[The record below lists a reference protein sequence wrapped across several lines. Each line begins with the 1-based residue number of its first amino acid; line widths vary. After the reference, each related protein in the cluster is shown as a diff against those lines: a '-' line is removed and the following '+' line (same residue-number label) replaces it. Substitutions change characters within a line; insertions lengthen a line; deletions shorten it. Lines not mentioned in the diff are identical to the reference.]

1 MDEQTAVAPAK
12 AGAAGSEAPDSH
24 HSRTTPASAG
34 VTGVRSALQTAAAIR
49 SGETTALAECDAAIA
64 RIEAGDGE
72 INAVVVRDFDRAR
85 NAARA
90 IDAAPKDATSVLL
103 GVPMTVKE
111 SFDVAGLVS
120 CWGFAEH
127 ADFVATED
135 AVQVT
140 RLKQAGAVILGKTNV
155 PVALADLQT
164 NNPVYGRTRNPI
176 DHDRV
181 PGGSSGGAAAALAA
195 GFVAVE
201 IGSDIGGS
209 IRLPAAFCGVWGH
222 KPTYNALNAFGHNF
236 PRTQSCGVALNV
248 AGPLA
253 RDPDDLEALFGVM
266 GGDALARPAPRGAGE
281 WRILL
286 LPEHP
291 LAPSQA
297 SIQEAIAAVGA
308 AFRAE
313 GAQVDDASALLPDLV
328 AQHGAYIHM
337 LLVAMAR
344 GAPMDGGQPLPLP
357 DWFTLV
363 DAQAKSRRDW
373 ARLFGAYDAVIA
385 PAWGTTAYHHDD
397 TPLATRI
404 AMIDGV
410 DTQAALQMAY
420 PGLATFPMLPA
431 TSVRIGTDPDGLPIG
446 VQVIADYNRDFT
458 AIAVARAAHALM
470 RS

>member
-1 MDEQTAVAPAK
+1 M
-12 AGAAGSEAPDSH
+12 
-24 HSRTTPASAG
+24 RT
-34 VTGVRSALQTAAAIR
+34 ALQTAAAIR
-49 SGETTALAECDAAIA
+49 AGETTALAECDAAIA
-64 RIEAGDGE
+64 RIEAGDAA

-85 NAARA
+85 EAARA
-90 IDAAPKDATSVLL
+90 IDAGPRDATRPLL

-111 SFDVAGLVS
+111 SFDVSGLVT
-120 CWGFAEH
+120 CWGFEEH

-140 RLKQAGAVILGKTNV
+140 RLKHAGAVILGKTNV
-155 PVALADLQT
+155 PVALSDLQT

-176 DHDRV
+176 DPTRV

-195 GFVAVE
+195 GFVPIE

-222 KPTYNALNAFGHNF
+222 KPTYNALSSFGHNF
-236 PRTQSCGVALNV
+236 PRTESCGVALNV
-248 AGPLA
+248 VGPLA

-266 GGDALARPAPRGAGE
+266 GGDALAKPQPRGPGD

-291 LAPSQA
+291 LAKSQTA
-297 SIQEAIAAVGA
+297 IQTAIAALGSAFANAGA
-308 AFRAE
+308 RI
-313 GAQVDDASALLPDLV
+313 DDASALLPDL
-328 AQHGAYIHM
+328 ATQHGHYIQM

-344 GAPMDGGQPLPLP
+344 GAPLDGGTPLALP
-357 DWFTLV
+357 DWFTLI

-373 ARLFGAYDAVIA
+373 ARLFMHYDAVIA
-385 PAWGTTAYHHDD
+385 PIWGTTAYPHDD
-397 TPLATRI
+397 TPLATRMT
-404 AMIDGV
+404 MIDGAN
-410 DTQAALQMAY
+410 TPAGFQMAY

-431 TSVRIGTDPDGLPIG
+431 TSVPIGTDPDGLPIG

>member
-1 MDEQTAVAPAK
+1 M
-12 AGAAGSEAPDSH
+12 
-24 HSRTTPASAG
+24 RT
-34 VTGVRSALQTAAAIR
+34 ALQIAAAIR
-49 SGETTALAECDAAIA
+49 AGETTAIAECEAAIA
-64 RIEAGDGE
+64 RIETGDTA

-85 NAARA
+85 EAARA
-90 IDAAPKDATSVLL
+90 IDASPKDDTRPLL

-120 CWGFAEH
+120 CWGFEEH

-140 RLKQAGAVILGKTNV
+140 RLKNAGAVILGKTNV

-164 NNPVYGRTRNPI
+164 NNPVYGRTCNPLN
-176 DHDRV
+176 HDRV

-195 GFVAVE
+195 GFVPIE

-222 KPTYNALNAFGHNF
+222 KPTYNALSSFGHNF

-248 AGPLA
+248 VGPLA
-253 RDPDDLEALFGVM
+253 RDPDDLETLFGVM
-266 GGDALARPAPRGAGE
+266 GGDALARPAPRGPGD
-281 WRILL
+281 WRVLL

-291 LAPSQA
+291 LAKSQA
-297 SIQEAIAAVGA
+297 AIQTAIAAVGE
-308 AFRAE
+308 AFRAA
-313 GAQVDDASALLPDLV
+313 GAQVDDASTLLPDLI

-337 LLVAMAR
+337 LVVAMAR
-344 GAPMDGGQPLPLP
+344 GAPMEGGQPLALP

-373 ARLFGAYDAVIA
+373 ARLFTHYDAVIA
-385 PAWGTTAYHHDD
+385 PIWGTTAYAHDD
-397 TPLATRI
+397 TPLMTRI
-404 AMIDGV
+404 TRIGGL
-410 DTQAALQMAY
+410 DTPAGLQMAY

-446 VQVIADYNRDFT
+446 VQVIADYNRDYT
-458 AIAVARAAHALM
+458 AIAVARAAHDLM